1 MCLAIPGQVVEL
13 IDPVN
18 QIAKVDVVG
27 VRRNINVSLLTDAD
41 GGGVGPG
48 DWVLIHVGFAISR
61 VDEEEARATRE
72 LLEQMGQEY
81 EQELE
86 ELKASVIE

>member
-1 MCLAIPGQVVEL
+1 MCLAIPGQVVEMV
-13 IDPVN
+13 DTAN

-27 VRRNINVSLLTDAD
+27 VRRNVNVSLLAEENA
-41 GGGVGPG
+41 GVDPG

-61 VDEEEARATRE
+61 IDEEEARATRA
-72 LLEQMGQEY
+72 LLEGMGLEY
-81 EQELE
+81 DQELE

>member
-13 IDPVN
+13 VDLEN
-18 QIAKVDVVG
+18 QIALVDVVG
-27 VRRNINVSLLTDAD
+27 VRRKVNVGLLVDDDSL
-41 GGGVGPG
+41 VEPG

-61 VDEEEARATRE
+61 VDEEEAQATRA
-72 LLEQMGQEY
+72 LLEAMGQEY

-86 ELKASVIE
+86 ELKTSVIE

>member
-13 IDPVN
+13 VDPLN
-18 QIAKVDVVG
+18 QIARVEVVG
-27 VRRNINVSLLTDAD
+27 VRRNVNVGLLADED
-41 GGGVGPG
+41 GGVQQG

-61 VDEEEARATRE
+61 IDEDEARATRR
-72 LLEQMGQEY
+72 LLEAMGREY

-86 ELKASVIE
+86 ELKASVID

>member
-13 IDPVN
+13 VDPAN
-18 QIAKVDVVG
+18 YIAKVEVAG
-27 VRRNINVSLLTDAD
+27 VRRNVNVGLLIESD
-41 GGGVGPG
+41 GGVRPG

-61 VDEEEARATRE
+61 VDEDEARATLE
-72 LLEQMGQEY
+72 LLEGMGREY

>member
-1 MCLAIPGQVVEL
+1 MCLAIPGQVIELVDRANHIARVE
-13 IDPVN
+13 V
-18 QIAKVDVVG
+18 AG
-27 VRRNINVSLLTDAD
+27 VRRNVNVGLLVDGD
-41 GGGVGPG
+41 GGVRPG

-61 VDEEEARATRE
+61 VDEDEARSTRE
-72 LLEQMGQEY
+72 LLEAMGREY

>member
-1 MCLAIPGQVVEL
+1 MCLAIPGQVVGL
-13 IDPVN
+13 VDPAN

-27 VRRNINVSLLTDAD
+27 VRRNINVSLLA
-41 GGGVGPG
+41 GGDDEVKPG
-48 DWVLIHVGFAISR
+48 DWVLIHVGFAISQ
-61 VDEEEARATRE
+61 VDEEEALATRE

>member
-13 IDPVN
+13 IDPVH

-27 VRRNINVSLLTDAD
+27 VRRNINVSLLAD
-41 GGGVGPG
+41 GARPG

>member
-1 MCLAIPGQVVEL
+1 MCLAIPGQVIEL
-13 IDPVN
+13 VDVAN
-18 QIAKVDVVG
+18 YIAKVEVAG
-27 VRRNINVSLLTDAD
+27 VRRNVNVGLLDDGD
-41 GGGVGPG
+41 GGVRPG

-61 VDEEEARATRE
+61 VDEDEARATRE
-72 LLEQMGQEY
+72 LLEGMGREY

>member
-13 IDPVN
+13 VDPVN

-27 VRRNINVSLLTDAD
+27 VRRNINVSLLAGDAAP
-41 GGGVGPG
+41 VRPG